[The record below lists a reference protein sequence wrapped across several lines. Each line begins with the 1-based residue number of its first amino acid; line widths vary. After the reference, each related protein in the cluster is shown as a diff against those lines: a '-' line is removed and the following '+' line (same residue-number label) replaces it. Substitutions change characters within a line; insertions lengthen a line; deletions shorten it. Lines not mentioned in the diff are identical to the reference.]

1 MKLGSLTIGVTKHK
15 QLALILV
22 VFILVVIS
30 MAIIFHFRVNKSV
43 EKFAN
48 ETLMLEELNAYKS
61 LRSCPRKL
69 AFTNFVTQTY
79 NASERSIADVSN
91 KTGDCPI
98 RASGASVTPE
108 LSEVE
113 ENKIPYAI
121 KSICIKLK
129 YEIFDRDDANNENL
143 VSMYLMNDSS
153 QIDNS
158 INLLYFFLS
167 NPIYVEFEGS
177 TAYVPEYDDS
187 KNFAP
192 SFYTTSFY
200 TNFNTGPILKNKS
213 ADRIPFALRRL
224 VPYNSSSKNATFDY
238 INKSIPLKQGVIN
251 RTNSSVNARVYF
263 LESQII
269 QTTGLYRSLEQVY
282 KRDSEIG
289 VMKIYNKNYQTDI
302 KPTSDEY
309 YFHQKMYVLLQNSL
323 QPIMT
328 FKFELCVPVERYDKL
343 VNKST
348 EIFKV
353 YIDSKL
359 GKYTDCPNF
368 KTIDVNN
375 NNILSA
381 SVSTKLGLNVNAQ
394 DPRNISVQDAML
406 LRDSV
411 ANTPECNLQKRIQ
424 RIQQSA
430 NYDVTYLL
438 KFTTS
443 NNKDSKTCSFEQE
456 GELLIELPFSSTNE
470 RISVVVTVSPY
481 EKIAL
486 CKWNANGQEYFT
498 FKRTPKCQMNNN
510 FFNMINQRSL
520 NKEVIN
526 ENINLAYDTSYIA
539 NTNYVQLGHKNYLKD
554 YYSKI

>member
-1 MKLGSLTIGVTKHK
+1 MKLVSKHVQPSK
-15 QLALILV
+15 QFALILV
-22 VFILVVIS
+22 VFILVIIS

-48 ETLMLEELNAYKS
+48 ETLMLEELNIYKNM
-61 LRSCPRKL
+61 RSCPRKI

-79 NASERSIADVSN
+79 NASERSITDISS

-98 RASGASVTPE
+98 RASGGAVTPE

-113 ENKIPYAI
+113 ENKIPYSI

-129 YEIFDRDDANNENL
+129 YEIFDRDDSNNESL
-143 VSMYLMNDSS
+143 VSLYLVNDGT

-158 INLLYFFLS
+158 INLLYFFLV

-177 TAYVPEYDDS
+177 TAYVPEYDDT
-187 KNFAP
+187 KGIDP
-192 SFYTTSFY
+192 SYYTTSFY
-200 TNFNTGPILKNKS
+200 TNFNSGPILKNKS
-213 ADRIPFALRRL
+213 TNRIPFALRRL
-224 VPYNSSSKNATFDY
+224 IPYNSSSKNATFDY
-238 INKSIPLKQGVIN
+238 TDKSLPLKQTVLN
-251 RTNSSVNARVYF
+251 RMNSSVNARVYF
-263 LESQII
+263 LESQLV
-269 QTTGLYRSLEQVY
+269 QTTGLYRSLDQVY

-289 VMKIYNKNYQTDI
+289 VMKIYNKNYQVDI
-302 KPTSDEY
+302 KPTVDEY

-328 FKFELCVPVERYDKL
+328 FKFELCVPVERYEKL

-348 EIFKV
+348 EVFKV
-353 YIDSKL
+353 YIDTNL
-359 GKYTDCPNF
+359 GKYTDCPHF

-381 SVSTKLGLNVNAQ
+381 SVSTKQWLNKQ
-394 DPRNISVQDAML
+394 DQENISVKQAMS
-406 LRDSV
+406 RDKSV
-411 ANTPECNLQKRIQ
+411 ANKPECNLEKKKFVL
-424 RIQQSA
+424 QQSDK
-430 NYDVTYLL
+430 YDVTYLL

-443 NNKDSKTCSFEQE
+443 NNKDNKSCSFENE
-456 GELLIELPFSSTNE
+456 GELLIELPFASTNE

-498 FKRTPKCQMNNN
+498 FKRTPKCQSNNN
-510 FFNMINQRSL
+510 FFNVINQRSL
-520 NKEVIN
+520 NKEIIN

-539 NTNYVQLGHKNYLKD
+539 NINYVQLGHKNYLKD
-554 YYSKI
+554 YYAKM